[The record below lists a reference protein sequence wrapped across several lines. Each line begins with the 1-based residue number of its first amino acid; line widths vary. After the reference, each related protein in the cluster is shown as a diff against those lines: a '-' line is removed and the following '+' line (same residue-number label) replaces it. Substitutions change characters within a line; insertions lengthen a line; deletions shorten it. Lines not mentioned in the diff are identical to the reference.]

1 MTASAILHL
10 AVTVAVVQ
18 GLCDALAHWR
28 IFRQEPYQRCLEN
41 VARAEKRQV
50 KAAADAAAAAAKES
64 AVVGGGKTKAG
75 GKAARLA
82 KQLER
87 CDQDLADATATVAHK
102 HMSPNMMTSLVFV
115 VLLKVLGA
123 EHKGQVVG
131 LLPFEPYTFL
141 QRITARGLEFAPPLM
156 LADDS
161 SLAASRVLSPQ
172 AFSFVFLY
180 FLTGLTV
187 KFYVSRVVGRR
198 PPGGAA
204 DSMVA
209 MTQSSWGKSVL
220 KSAGIDPDDMKLE

>member
-1 MTASAILHL
+1 MTASAISHL

-18 GLCDALAHWR
+18 GLCDAVAHWR
-28 IFRQEPYQRCLEN
+28 VFRQEPYQRCLEN
-41 VARAEKRQV
+41 VARAETRQV
-50 KAAADAAAAAAKES
+50 KAAADAAAAAAKER
-64 AVVGGGKTKAG
+64 AVGGSKKAG

-131 LLPFEPYTFL
+131 LLPFVPYTFL
-141 QRITARGLEFAPPLM
+141 QRITARGLEFAPPM
-156 LADDS
+156 ADDTPLTAVS
-161 SLAASRVLSPQ
+161 TQQ